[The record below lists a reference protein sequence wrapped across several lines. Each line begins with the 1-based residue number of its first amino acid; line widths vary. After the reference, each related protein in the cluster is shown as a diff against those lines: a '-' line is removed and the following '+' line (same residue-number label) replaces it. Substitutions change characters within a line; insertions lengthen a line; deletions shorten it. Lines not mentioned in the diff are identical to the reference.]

1 MSLLRRLLRRPAPR
15 RLSGLDALT
24 HARPGELVE
33 VHGRIEAIA
42 TIAHPTTGEPCVA
55 LEYRAWPQSTTIGIA
70 GASPEGSRA
79 FQLTSRQA
87 ADFVLQGA
95 GLRVLVRVEPGED
108 LIALHHALLA
118 DYGIGYVIESDVRD
132 DIAAGRLVHILQ
144 EWTPD
149 LAPLCLY
156 YPSRKNQ
163 SAAFKALVAMA
174 RELGGSMPTRAS

>member
-118 DYGIGYVIESDVRD
+118 DYGIGLRHQIHRLIDGDLAGVV
-132 DIAAGRLVHILQ
+132 GRL
-144 EWTPD
+144 EPAGP
-149 LAPLCLY
+149 LASPMRSEPFVAVLRAHRIWRIDD
-156 YPSRKNQ
+156 PPPAASR
-163 SAAFKALVAMA
+163 A
-174 RELGGSMPTRAS
+174 